1 MQMMTD
7 LLPIEA
13 KQKPKLPKKFA
24 EEHCDEA
31 ADMIL
36 SMTSY
41 DHTQRPSA
49 ESILEGKLASYTR
62 KLKVQSRKKLSK
74 QRKTKSNSTT

>member
-1 MQMMTD
+1 MTD
-7 LLPIEA
+7 LLPVEA

-36 SMTSY
+36 LMTSY

-49 ESILEGKLASYTR
+49 NTILEGKLASYSR
-62 KLKVQSRKKLSK
+62 KLRSQSKKKLSK
-74 QRKTKSNSTT
+74 QRKKKSNPTT